1 MPGVGLGSYYRMVWA
16 RAGRD
21 TAAFLLRQGIPL
33 GLVVAVLTI
42 AVTWFESAGVG
53 ERFNPRIPV
62 YAAIVAT
69 VVVALAIFVCN
80 LVATPWRLHAE
91 LATRLR
97 AFERRPDVDHL
108 VQLHERGVQLLN
120 RPVQIKERAYHDL
133 SKQEL
138 SAYLAADNQE
148 LLTYKWKLRQWKEET
163 AAELEK
169 CATRSEL
176 LLFRVPGSEVPS
188 FDFLGLITVKEFPGV
203 TAVLNHDKAI
213 LSERLEKLLAVIRRI
228 ETGAG

>member
-1 MPGVGLGSYYRMVWA
+1 MPGVGLGSYYQKVWA
-16 RAGRD
+16 RAWRD
-21 TAAFLLRQGIPL
+21 TVAFLKAHVLV
-33 GLVVAVLTI
+33 GLAITVFTPVVTGV
-42 AVTWFESAGVG
+42 VSADVG
-53 ERFNPRIPV
+53 EAFNARVAV
-62 YAAIVAT
+62 YAAIWVA
-69 VVVALAIFVCN
+69 VVVALFVLALN
-80 LVATPWRLHAE
+80 LVVLTPWRLHAE
-91 LATRLR
+91 LAARLR

-120 RPVQIKERAYHDL
+120 RSVQIKERAYHDL
-133 SKQEL
+133 SDQEL

-176 LLFRVPGSEVPS
+176 LLFRALGSEVPS